1 MPNQPQPLT
10 AKLSQRSSHSEA
22 LTADGSHLFSPSRC
36 YRPDEIAHTLGL
48 STRTVYR
55 LINDIEDPLP
65 AYRPTGT
72 VLRVHGHDL
81 IAWLDRRKVNP
92 LEE

>member
-10 AKLSQRSSHSEA
+10 SSES
-22 LTADGSHLFSPSRC
+22 SNLFSSDRC
-36 YRPDEIAHTLGL
+36 YRPDEIAATLGL
-48 STRTVYR
+48 STRTIYR

-81 IAWLDRRKVNP
+81 IAWISRRKVNP